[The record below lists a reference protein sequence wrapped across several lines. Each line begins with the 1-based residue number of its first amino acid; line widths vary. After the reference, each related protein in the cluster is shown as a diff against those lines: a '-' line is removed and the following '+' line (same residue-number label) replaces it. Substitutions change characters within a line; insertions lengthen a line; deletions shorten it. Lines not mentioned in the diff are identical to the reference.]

1 MLVWFSFAARNLLRQ
16 KKRSI
21 MLGSAVAFCVC
32 IMTLMTTL
40 TTGMSTSL
48 HTNFSQ
54 TFGGHVF
61 VTGTEVSSLGSE
73 LSIIQDRDSVEAA
86 LAAVQNDI
94 DTISRRSSVQANLV
108 FSKSTV
114 NLTLLGVDYA
124 HEQRLLDSLTLVSG
138 DLERSRNEGLLILP
152 STQAADLGVTVG
164 ETVLV
169 KGRTLTGQQ
178 NLADWEVGAIVEST
192 ESIGSGQ
199 GYAPRVEVNTLLN
212 VQPDAYQS
220 LNLFLTDMD
229 RMNAVAD
236 RLKEVFAKRASITA
250 EDADEDSMIA
260 MIEARM
266 GGNKKVTDAWDGTR
280 FDVSTLEDRLG
291 DVLSL
296 VTGLTAASEGVFVLM
311 LVITMVGIN
320 NAFRMVI
327 VERTQEIGT
336 LRAMGA
342 QRLNVKAM
350 LLWEAAGIA
359 LVGGLAG
366 LIVGL
371 VALLGIGQLTMT
383 EPPLTLFTLNQH
395 PVITPNLVGL
405 ALILGSV
412 LLMSV
417 LAAFLPARTAARLS
431 PAEALRSAA

>member
-1 MLVWFSFAARNLLRQ
+1 MFVWLSFAARNLLRQ

-61 VTGTEVSSLGSE
+61 VTGAEVSSLGSE
-73 LSIIQDRDSVEAA
+73 LSIIRDTDSVEAA
-86 LAAVQNDI
+86 LTAVQSDI
-94 DTISRRSSVQANLV
+94 DTVSRRSSVQANLV
-108 FSKSTV
+108 FGKRTV

-124 HEQRLLDSLTLVSG
+124 DEQRLLDSMTLVTG
-138 DLERSRNEGLLILP
+138 DLDRARDEGLLILP

-164 ETVLV
+164 ETVLI

-192 ESIGSGQ
+192 ESIGAGQ
-199 GYAPRVEVNTLLN
+199 GYAPRAEVNTLLN
-212 VQPDAYQS
+212 VDADAYQR

-229 RMNAVAD
+229 RMDDVAE
-236 RLKEVFAKRASITA
+236 RLTEVFTELASVTA
-250 EDADEDSMIA
+250 EEADEDGMIA
-260 MIEARM
+260 MIEAQM
-266 GGNKKVTDAWDGTR
+266 GGNKKVSDRWDGTR

-291 DVLSL
+291 NILSL

-350 LLWEAAGIA
+350 LLWEAVGIA

-366 LIVGL
+366 LVVGL

-395 PVITPNLVGL
+395 PVITPDPASIGVIL
-405 ALILGSV
+405 ASV
-412 LLMSV
+412 LGMSL
-417 LAAFLPARTAARLS
+417 LAAFLPARAAARLS
-431 PAEALRSAA
+431 PATALRSAA